1 MRLGTQGMMAVDY
14 EERINFDRMRQER
27 VAKVKDELT
36 KTNLGCL
43 LLFDNANKRYAT
55 ATAVSHPEI
64 DNIGRYAI
72 IPRNGDPYI
81 FGFGSEV
88 AAEKINCPWI
98 AERTYPAHTTMFG
111 ALPMGWGLYKNFL
124 KDLRMVLDQ
133 HGIGS
138 KEPIGVD
145 ILDSQTILA
154 LQEEGFRI
162 ADGQDVM
169 LKARLIKTDGEIQ
182 VMRTAAATVDAAFD
196 RVART
201 IRPGVREND
210 LQAEAAHT
218 LHMLGSQWV
227 MNLQVTS
234 GSRTHPHPHLVSDR
248 LLQPGDLVFMDIVTV
263 LNGYRTCVYRTFC
276 CGKPTQK
283 QKDLYNRTYDMII
296 AGIEAVRPG
305 ATSSD
310 VAKAWPTS
318 DYWGFKNESEAF
330 GLAFGHGVGTGLWE
344 RPVISRLYS
353 LDHPM
358 ELKKGMVI
366 ALETYCGDGIDG
378 ARIEVEVV
386 VTADG
391 NDVITKFPYSEL
403 ISCGAN
409 YD

>member
-1 MRLGTQGMMAVDY
+1 MMSGTQGMMAVDY
-14 EERINFDRMRQER
+14 EERINFDRMRRER
-27 VAKVKDELT
+27 VAKIKAELA
-36 KTNLGCL
+36 KTDFGCL

-98 AERTYPAHTTMFG
+98 AERAYPAHTTMFG
-111 ALPMGWGLYKNFL
+111 ALPMEWGVYKNFL
-124 KDLRMVLDQ
+124 KDLRMVLAK
-133 HGIGS
+133 HGIS
-138 KEPIGVD
+138 PKEPIGVD
-145 ILDSQTILA
+145 TLDSQAILA
-154 LQEEGFRI
+154 LQEESIRI
-162 ADGQDVM
+162 GDGQDVM
-169 LKARLIKTDGEIQ
+169 LKARLIKTDDELQ

-201 IRPGVREND
+201 IRTGVREND

-218 LHMLGSQWV
+218 LHTLGSQWI

-263 LNGYRTCVYRTFC
+263 FNGYRTCVYRTFC
-276 CGKPTQK
+276 CGKPTQ
-283 QKDLYNRTYDMII
+283 QMKDLYQKTYDMLI
-296 AGIEAVRPG
+296 AGTEAVRAG
-305 ATSSD
+305 ATTSD
-310 VAKAWPTS
+310 VAEVWPTA

-344 RPVISRLYS
+344 RPIVSRLYS
-353 LDHPM
+353 LEHPT
-358 ELKKGMVI
+358 ELKEGMVI
-366 ALETYCGDGIDG
+366 ALETYRGDGIDG
-378 ARIEVEVV
+378 ARIEVEVI
-386 VTADG
+386 VTAQG
-391 NDVITKFPYSEL
+391 NEVITKFPYDDL
-403 ISCGAN
+403 IACGTN
-409 YD
+409 Y